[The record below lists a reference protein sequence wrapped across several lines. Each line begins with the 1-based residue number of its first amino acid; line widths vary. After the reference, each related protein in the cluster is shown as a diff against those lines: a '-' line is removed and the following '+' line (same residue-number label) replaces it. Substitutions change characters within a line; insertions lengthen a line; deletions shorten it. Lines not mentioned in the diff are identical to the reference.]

1 MQNTTALLIIDV
13 QLGMFEESNPVYQSG
28 ELLATINDLITRARD
43 ADVPVIY
50 VQHSGGDGHLLE
62 PGSPGWPIHPAVAPA
77 KGELVIHKRHP
88 DSFQGTDLQR
98 ELGMRGIGHLVVAG
112 IQTEYCVDTTCRR
125 AYSLGY
131 DVTLVQDA
139 HSTWDT
145 KYLKASQII
154 DHHNQVLGGWFVTL
168 EDAHSWISS
177 HRNLLSRRSLR
188 LCGGK
193 MLAGDL

>member
-1 MQNTTALLIIDV
+1 MQSNTALLIMDV
-13 QLGMFEESNPVYQSG
+13 QLGMFKESDPVHQSD

-43 ADVPVIY
+43 AGIPVIY
-50 VQHSGGDGHLLE
+50 VQHSGGDDHLLE
-62 PGSPGWPIHPAVAPA
+62 PDSPGWPIHPAVVPT

-88 DSFQGTDLQR
+88 DSFQGTCLQR
-98 ELGMRGIGHLVVAG
+98 ELGIREIKNLIVAG

-145 KYLKASQII
+145 KYLDASQII
-154 DHHNQVLGGWFVTL
+154 NHHNQVLGGWFVTL
-168 EDAHSWISS
+168 KEAHSIELGSAAAS
-177 HRNLLSRRSLR
+177 
-188 LCGGK
+188 
-193 MLAGDL
+193 